1 MEQGEVMENGK
12 EYTTRLHALELEN
25 RKLREEFDS
34 QRAKLKELYLQ
45 KEAELAKTAEEK
57 EHLTEQV
64 NKLKNQLDDL
74 KSQLVVDRMRESDF
88 EVEKQKAE
96 AEIASLQ
103 RLIHETVEESSSSRS
118 SYEQD
123 LDRLQMYIQQLQKE
137 IEYLKYENAQFQQ
150 QAQTS
155 SQVRVTQ
162 IISACLNL
170 LAWF

>member
-1 MEQGEVMENGK
+1 MQ
-12 EYTTRLHALELEN
+12 
-25 RKLREEFDS
+25 
-34 QRAKLKELYLQ
+34 LQ
-45 KEAELAKTAEEK
+45 TFLFAAELAKTAEEK
-57 EHLTEQV
+57 EHLIEQV

-103 RLIHETVEESSSSRS
+103 RLIHGIQSLNCSACYICKNNPIFPETVEESSSSRS

-123 LDRLQMYIQQLQKE
+123 LDKLQMYIQQLQKE

-150 QAQTS
+150 QAQAS
-155 SQVRVTQ
+155 SQVRVT
-162 IISACLNL
+162 NY
-170 LAWF
+170 